1 MHAFCHTP
9 WSREEA
15 WLHSAGGHIG
25 QKVTP
30 GPSSSVTTRIE
41 DTLILHKKGAPVTK
55 ARTIV
60 VSIWKIEMKDQ
71 SLKALA

>member
-1 MHAFCHTP
+1 M
-9 WSREEA
+9 
-15 WLHSAGGHIG
+15 
-25 QKVTP
+25 TP
-30 GPSSSVTTRIE
+30 GPSSSVTTKIE